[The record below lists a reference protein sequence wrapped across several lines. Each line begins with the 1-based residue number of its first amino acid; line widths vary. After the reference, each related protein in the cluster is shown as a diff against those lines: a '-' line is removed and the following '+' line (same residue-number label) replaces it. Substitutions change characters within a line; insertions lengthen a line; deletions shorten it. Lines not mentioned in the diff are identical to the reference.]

1 MTSTA
6 LDRSTGA
13 VLPSARRILIADDA
27 VSSREL
33 LRTILER
40 QGYIVMEAVDGRE
53 AVDQAPQFAP
63 DLVILDLQMP
73 AFDGF
78 QVMKALRET
87 EDKDGLFILVT
98 SAEPGHK
105 MRSLQA
111 GAKDFV
117 SKPFQIPDLIT
128 RIHALLR
135 MKSEGETADGEV
147 ATSKAAVQH

>member
-1 MTSTA
+1 MMATSEFAAAKILIVDDNPVNVNLMERMLARAGYSCVTSTM
-6 LDRSTGA
+6 DPMA
-13 VLPSARRILIADDA
+13 VWGLYRRNH
-27 VSSREL
+27 
-33 LRTILER
+33 
-40 QGYIVMEAVDGRE
+40 Y
-53 AVDQAPQFAP
+53 